1 MNYSTTQTA
10 ALAQLTSLRS
20 KASARISSINWVK
33 VRTYLYNAAV
43 AFGVA
48 LYLVYIAGRT
58 ALSTARN
65 AKALWLKY
73 EISAKI
79 QTAIAAVCSEVPPL
93 AVRIIEVKRAY
104 NIFAGKTR
112 SVVASAK
119 ADYQNIRSEFG
130 VE

>member
-10 ALAQLTSLRS
+10 ALAQLTSLRA

-48 LYLVYIAGRT
+48 LYLVYIAGRA
-58 ALSTARN
+58 ALSTAKN
-65 AKALWLKY
+65 AKALWMKY
-73 EISAKI
+73 EVSAKI
-79 QTAIAAVCSEVPPL
+79 QTAIAAIRSEVPPL
-93 AVRIIEVKRAY
+93 AARIIEVKRAY
-104 NIFAGKTR
+104 NVFAGKTR
-112 SVVASAK
+112 GVVASAK